1 MNTIEHIIQTKSFD
15 QLTSDEMDSI
25 KELVAN
31 EDDFNQMKAL
41 FGNIA
46 DIAVTEQ
53 YIAPVSVKKSLD
65 QVFLAKHPGIMNE
78 WHPAAPVEAPIV
90 PIYQRNWFR
99 IAAIF
104 ILFLGTVPFFFIG
117 SNDVTTTTQ
126 TAQKEPL
133 KSNPNVQ
140 KQPATTLPTETPSIT
155 EDPNDAVYIAALPE
169 SHPTKSAAI
178 PFEEEVLASS
188 AASIGGI
195 EEPVAISYRE
205 RGMSADL
212 FFNSSKDLAS
222 KSFAQPVAPN
232 ELLSL
237 ISPAF

>member
-31 EDDFNQMKAL
+31 EDEFVQMKAL
-41 FGNIA
+41 FGSLA
-46 DIAVTEQ
+46 EVKASEQ
-53 YIAPVSVKKSLD
+53 YDASASVKKSLD

-78 WHPAAPVEAPIV
+78 WHAAATVEAPIV

-104 ILFLGTVPFFFIG
+104 ILFLGTIPFFFIG
-117 SNDVTTTTQ
+117 NNVENTPTQ

-133 KSNPNVQ
+133 KAKPNIQQKSN
-140 KQPATTLPTETPSIT
+140 KTLQTETPSIT
-155 EDPNDAVYIAALPE
+155 EDNDNDVYIAALPE
-169 SHPTKSAAI
+169 AIPTKPTAI
-178 PFEEEVLASS
+178 VLEEEVLASS